1 MIDTCA
7 KISSNTE
14 FDSNVAKNFINKY
27 KNELNSKESLF
38 QNFKTKY
45 QQLLELKETDEI
57 PILEKKHLNFVK
69 QFESIDNSVQKLINQ
84 FDEIEQA
91 KSGFKDEL
99 KMAEHFLNENKNK
112 LVTCDNYS
120 GDIFQILK
128 RLNNC
133 KNIQKTVEDFQSNW
147 ICKIQNFSCNN
158 NSMKSFIETDFNTV
172 LNRFQDLETVSLRI
186 QNKLKGNLKLI
197 I

>member
-38 QNFKTKY
+38 QNCKTKY

-158 NSMKSFIETDFNTV
+158 NNMKSFIETDFNTV

-186 QNKLKGNLKLI
+186 QNKLKGNFKLI